1 MFFEEIYVIII
12 TKSIIWCERMVYVKI
27 KANRIEVATTDKN
40 ARKIEVVA
48 NRKKSWYRDRDFL
61 QLLSMISIP
70 ALLVFVFNYIPM
82 AGIVIA
88 FKNYK
93 YNLGIFKSE
102 WSGMKN
108 FTAFIKSY
116 DFPILLKNTVFNN
129 VLFIF
134 FGILA
139 AVVTALLLYK
149 VTSRLKTK
157 VFQTIM
163 ILPHFVSWVLVS
175 YLVYILLAPDT
186 GLLNK
191 MFEVLNIPTVD
202 WYNTPAAWPVILTI
216 VSIWKHFGMD
226 LVVYYAALMGIDSSI
241 LEAGDIDGASEFQKI
256 WHIIL
261 PTIRPLII
269 MLTILKIGNIF
280 RADFGLFYNVT
291 RNIGTLYDTTDVFD
305 TYIFRMTR
313 EQGNFPMASAAGFM
327 QSVVGLVTIVIANKI
342 SKKID
347 PNSGIF

>member
-1 MFFEEIYVIII
+1 MKKK
-12 TKSIIWCERMVYVKI
+12 TDG
-27 KANRIEVATTDKN
+27 IEVAV
-40 ARKIEVVA
+40 I
-48 NRKKSWYRDRDFL
+48 KKKPWYKDREFL

-70 ALLVFVFNYIPM
+70 TLLVFVFNYIPM
-82 AGIVIA
+82 AGIIIA

-93 YNLGIFKSE
+93 YNLGIFGSK
-102 WSGMKN
+102 WVGMKN
-108 FTAFIKSY
+108 FEAFITSY
-116 DFPILLKNTVFNN
+116 DFPVLLRNTVFNN

-139 AVVTALLLYK
+139 AVVTALLLYE

-157 VFQTIM
+157 IYQTIM

-175 YLVYILLAPDT
+175 YLVYIFLAPET
-186 GLLNK
+186 GLLNHLLET
-191 MFEVLNIPTVD
+191 FGIPTVE
-202 WYNTPAAWPVILTI
+202 WYSTPGAWPIILTI

-226 LVVYYAALMGIDSSI
+226 SVVYYAALMGIDSSI
-241 LEAGDIDGASEFQKI
+241 LEAADIDGANKFQKI
-256 WHIIL
+256 WHIVL

-291 RNIGTLYDTTDVFD
+291 RNVGALYDTTDVFD

-313 EQGNFPMASAAGFM
+313 EQGNFPMASAAGLM
-327 QSVVGLVTIVIANKI
+327 QSVVGFITVVITNKI